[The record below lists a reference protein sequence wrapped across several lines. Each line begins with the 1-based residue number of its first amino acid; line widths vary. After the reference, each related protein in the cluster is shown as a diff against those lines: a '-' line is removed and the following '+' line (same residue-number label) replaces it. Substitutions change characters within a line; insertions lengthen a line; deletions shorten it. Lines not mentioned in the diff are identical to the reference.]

1 MGRGSAAKGAGVP
14 YLALELLLTDK
25 SEDRRPQDELDAIE
39 VITSLDADRRTR
51 FHVLL
56 PKDHPGKHV

>member
-1 MGRGSAAKGAGVP
+1 MP